1 MNVSEEEK
9 KKKKNASGILLPS
22 QGKSLRYA
30 INVYNMWQRY
40 IICDKCTQYA
50 INVHYKQ

>member
-1 MNVSEEEK
+1 MDVSEEDK
-9 KKKKNASGILLPS
+9 KMQKKNASGLLLPS
-22 QGKSLRYA
+22 QGKSIRYA

-50 INVHYKQ
+50 INVH